1 MGLTDKLKAV
11 AKQAQD
17 AVGEHADKLHD
28 AVDSVGVAVN
38 EKTQGKYAQKI
49 AKVGEKTNEAI
60 DKFGGSP
67 TDTGADED
75 QGGPTRTEA
84 SSAATAESTSSAASR
99 ETSGAAATSE
109 PPPAPAGSPPP
120 AAEPPPADGSPSF
133 DQ

>member
-17 AVGEHADKLHD
+17 AVGEHADKLHG

-60 DKFGGSP
+60 DKLGGSP
-67 TDTGADED
+67 AETAADE
-75 QGGPTRTEA
+75 GPGAQAEA
-84 SSAATAESTSSAASR
+84 EPSS
-99 ETSGAAATSE
+99 
-109 PPPAPAGSPPP
+109 APAGSPPP
-120 AAEPPPADGSPSF
+120 ASEPSPGDGSPSF